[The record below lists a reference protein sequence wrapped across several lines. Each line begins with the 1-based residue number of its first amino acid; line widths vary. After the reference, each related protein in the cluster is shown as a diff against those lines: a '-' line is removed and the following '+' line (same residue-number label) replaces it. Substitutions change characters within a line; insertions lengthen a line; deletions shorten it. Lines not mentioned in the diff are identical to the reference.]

1 MNESVIG
8 AQVFVHFVQ
17 GDEGVVVAHLGVAD
31 CEDEDLEDVLVSAA
45 ALLVDAANGVDGLGP
60 VFGNRAE
67 RRRQDR
73 HRRRRTR

>member
-8 AQVFVHFVQ
+8 ARVFVHFVQ
-17 GDEGVVVAHLGVAD
+17 GDEGVVVAHLAVAD

-45 ALLVDAANGVDGLGP
+45 ALLDAANGVDGLGP

-73 HRRRRTR
+73 HRR